1 MLSEKPKK
9 ISLKIKGYKK
19 THKAYK
25 ILLFTTLFIFTI
37 FLSFRVIFFPKSK
50 KSKRIGIFSTKPSN
64 ITKDNILDFNKEISG
79 FESFSQYYEDFIL
92 YVMLFD
98 IKNGFYIDVG
108 AYDPDKVSVTKAFYL
123 RGWNGINI
131 EPLPEKIKLFEKERP
146 NDINLQIVA
155 GNNEGNV
162 TFYTEGQIS
171 TVIKSYART
180 NKSINIKMDKMS
192 NICKQYVPKGKE
204 VDFCKI
210 DVEGNERDVLL
221 GYDFINYKPKV
232 LCIESTVPLSPITT
246 YQLWEEILINN
257 GYTYVYEKSVNR
269 FYVNNQ
275 FPDILKRAKNI
286 TDYFKILNQRR
297 FSQMR

>member
-1 MLSEKPKK
+1 MYIKRHKK
-9 ISLKIKGYKK
+9 NSLKIKRYKK
-19 THKAYK
+19 RNIANR
-25 ILLFTTLFIFTI
+25 IFLFTTLFFFI
-37 FLSFRVIFFPKSK
+37 IFFPFYFIFSR
-50 KSKRIGIFSTKPSN
+50 KSKRSNRIRKFSTNYSSIIQNK
-64 ITKDNILDFNKEISG
+64 KLDYDKELYE
-79 FESFSQYYEDFIL
+79 FKSFSEYFEDFIL
-92 YVMLFD
+92 YVLLLD
-98 IKNGFYIDVG
+98 IKNGFYIDIG
-108 AYDPDKVSVTKAFYL
+108 AYDPNKVSVTKAFYL

-155 GNNEGNV
+155 GNDEGNV

-275 FPDILKRAKNI
+275 FPDILNRAKNI

>member
-1 MLSEKPKK
+1 MLLYILMVCPQLFKK
-9 ISLKIKGYKK
+9 KY
-19 THKAYK
+19 A
-25 ILLFTTLFIFTI
+25 
-37 FLSFRVIFFPKSK
+37 
-50 KSKRIGIFSTKPSN
+50 KR
-64 ITKDNILDFNKEISG
+64 KE
-79 FESFSQYYEDFIL
+79 
-92 YVMLFD
+92 
-98 IKNGFYIDVG
+98 N
-108 AYDPDKVSVTKAFYL
+108 
-123 RGWNGINI
+123 INI
-131 EPLPEKIKLFEKERP
+131 
-146 NDINLQIVA
+146 
-155 GNNEGNV
+155 
-162 TFYTEGQIS
+162 S
-171 TVIKSYART
+171 
-180 NKSINIKMDKMS
+180 MHKMS
-192 NICKQYVPKGKE
+192 NICKKYVPKGKE

>member
-1 MLSEKPKK
+1 
-9 ISLKIKGYKK
+9 
-19 THKAYK
+19 
-25 ILLFTTLFIFTI
+25 
-37 FLSFRVIFFPKSK
+37 
-50 KSKRIGIFSTKPSN
+50 
-64 ITKDNILDFNKEISG
+64 
-79 FESFSQYYEDFIL
+79 
-92 YVMLFD
+92 MLFD

-210 DVEGNERDVLL
+210 DVEGNES
-221 GYDFINYKPKV
+221 
-232 LCIESTVPLSPITT
+232 IESTVPLSPITT

-297 FSQMR
+297 FSQVR